1 MNQAVATIRGKI
13 GVQRPR
19 VEPEILTIREVAQLL
34 RVSVSTIYKLARD
47 RHIPASKIGKHWRF
61 SRRDLDE
68 WVHRAGC
75 VR

>member
-1 MNQAVATIRGKI
+1 MSQAVATISGQI
-13 GVQRPR
+13 AVPRPI

-61 SRRDLDE
+61 TRRDLDE
-68 WVHRAGC
+68 WVHRAVC